1 MIEMEVLQNRLSKL
15 TQLWS
20 NDVPEKCGA
29 KHKTITDK
37 ISRYFTPI
45 LLLIAL

>member
-1 MIEMEVLQNRLSKL
+1 MIEMEANRLSKL
-15 TQLWS
+15 FDAAGVMMFQKTVEQ
-20 NDVPEKCGA
+20 

-45 LLLIAL
+45 LLIAL

>member
-1 MIEMEVLQNRLSKL
+1 LEDDRNGSFANRLSKL

-29 KHKTITDK
+29 KTQNN
-37 ISRYFTPI
+37 Y
-45 LLLIAL
+45 